1 MKTKLTNMGVKR
13 RMIEPE
19 LKLAI
24 EIEIEIAKKSYCL
37 LEYIHKP

>member
-1 MKTKLTNMGVKR
+1 MKNKLTNMGVKR

-24 EIEIEIAKKSYCL
+24 EIEIAKKSYCL

>member
-13 RMIEPE
+13 KMIELE

-24 EIEIEIAKKSYCL
+24 EIEIAKKS
-37 LEYIHKP
+37 